1 MLGWFEIYTHKN
13 ECPKI
18 INCFSINE
26 SEVKWSLSSLKRRQ
40 ANETVWLGKLDTYA
54 KVISPRKTNKA
65 NWISFYLQLKCPVQN
80 TGKSFMLKI
89 NLPWYQLIHLHN
101 QVWWGS
107 GTWTNKAKTVEL
119 CIKWAITA
127 AASRFINDVKSS
139 GIKSII
145 YMRLPYLSW
154 ESGHH
159 NEHSAAATWWVEMTQ
174 PLCLFIWVFLGLMR
188 YYDS

>member
-1 MLGWFEIYTHKN
+1 MYTHKN

-26 SEVKWSLSSLKRRQ
+26 SEVKWSLSSLRRRQ

-101 QVWWGS
+101 HVWWGS

-127 AASRFINDVKSS
+127 AASRFINDVTSS

-159 NEHSAAATWWVEMTQ
+159 NERSAAATWWVEMTQ
-174 PLCLFIWVFLGLMR
+174 PLCLFIRGFLGLMQ